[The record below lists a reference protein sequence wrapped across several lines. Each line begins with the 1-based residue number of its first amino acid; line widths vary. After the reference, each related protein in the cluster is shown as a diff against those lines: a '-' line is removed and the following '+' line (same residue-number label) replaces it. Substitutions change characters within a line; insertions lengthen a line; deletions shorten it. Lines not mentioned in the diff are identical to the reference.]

1 MAIFVHNNLHTNRV
15 AIAATKIAAAALAV
29 ASMVSTAACGSQNA
43 QDPNQ
48 KTITPGVLTIG
59 TAQPTYTPWMYDNKP
74 ENGKGYES
82 AVAYAVAKKLGY
94 NKDKVKWV
102 RTTFDSA
109 VTPGPKDFDF
119 NLQQFSITA
128 ERKKAVD
135 FSPSYYNATQGV
147 VVKKDSKFANAK
159 TLADLKTATIGAMVG
174 TTSYSF
180 AKDKIKSDIQTFN
193 DNDALVQALDS
204 KQIDALVIDTPSSV
218 NIVRSKQVKDGVVLG
233 QIAGSEDKEGTGL
246 VLPKGS
252 KLTADVTKAVNALEK
267 DGTLKKLQE
276 KWLADYTT
284 NVPVLK

>member
-1 MAIFVHNNLHTNRV
+1 
-15 AIAATKIAAAALAV
+15 
-29 ASMVSTAACGSQNA
+29 
-43 QDPNQ
+43 
-48 KTITPGVLTIG
+48 
-59 TAQPTYTPWMYDNKP
+59 
-74 ENGKGYES
+74 
-82 AVAYAVAKKLGY
+82 
-94 NKDKVKWV
+94 
-102 RTTFDSA
+102 
-109 VTPGPKDFDF
+109 
-119 NLQQFSITA
+119 
-128 ERKKAVD
+128 
-135 FSPSYYNATQGV
+135 
-147 VVKKDSKFANAK
+147 
-159 TLADLKTATIGAMVG
+159 MVG

-276 KWLADYTT
+276 KWLAEYTT
-284 NVPVLK
+284 DVPVLK